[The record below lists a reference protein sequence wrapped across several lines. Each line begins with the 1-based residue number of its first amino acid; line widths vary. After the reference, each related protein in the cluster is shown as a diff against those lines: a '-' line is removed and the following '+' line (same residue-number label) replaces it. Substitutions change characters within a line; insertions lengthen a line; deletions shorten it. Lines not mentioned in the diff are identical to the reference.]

1 VAVGLLNRQTMASSN
16 KVKVGVA
23 CPIPGERAAFIE
35 WLSHAGYEPVP
46 MLTLETIARDL
57 TTRPIE
63 ALIADV
69 SLVKKETLA
78 HIVKVLGPNRAV
90 ILIGLPKDRIED
102 VPKDATWMARPVT
115 RDVFLLSVALGL
127 AEGRPARRSPRT
139 IVPKLL
145 STVDGIMSKVVDV
158 SQEGVRLE
166 ITGSAPSSLPPFF
179 TLKVPSFGVQ
189 TKVKRVWVTV
199 PAQGSIWCG
208 GILEKQ
214 SDKTASTWKNF
225 ISNAQHTG
233 KIIVETGTG
242 IGV

>member
-1 VAVGLLNRQTMASSN
+1 MASSN
-16 KVKVGVA
+16 TVKVGVA
-23 CPIPGERAAFIE
+23 CPIPGERAAFLE
-35 WLSHAGYEPVP
+35 WLTHAGYEPVP

-69 SLVKKETLA
+69 SLVKTETLA
-78 HIVKVLGPNRAV
+78 HIVKVLGPTRAV
-90 ILIGLPKDRIED
+90 LLVGLPKDRIED

-127 AEGRPARRSPRT
+127 AEGRPARRSPRKM
-139 IVPKLL
+139 VPKLQ

-166 ITGSAPSSLPPFF
+166 ITGSAPSSLPPYFM
-179 TLKVPSFGVQ
+179 LKVPSFGVA
-189 TKVKRVWVTV
+189 TKVKRVWVAM
-199 PAQGSIWCG
+199 PAQGSMWCG

-214 SDKTASTWKNF
+214 NDKSATTWKHF
-225 ISNAQHTG
+225 IANATHTG
-233 KIIVETGTG
+233 MIIHETSPG

>member
-1 VAVGLLNRQTMASSN
+1 VAVDLLNHQAMTTSN

-23 CPIPGERAAFIE
+23 CPIPGERAAFLE
-35 WLSHAGYEPVP
+35 WLTLAGYEPVP

-57 TTRPIE
+57 TIRPIE

-78 HIVKVLGPNRAV
+78 HLVKVLGPNRAV
-90 ILIGLPKDRIED
+90 VLIGLPKDKIED
-102 VPKDATWMARPVT
+102 VPRDATWMSRPMT
-115 RDVFLLSVALGL
+115 RDAFLLSVALGL

-139 IVPKLL
+139 LVPKLL
-145 STVDGIMSKVVDV
+145 STVDGITSKVVDV

-166 ITGSAPSSLPPFF
+166 ISGATPSSLPPFF
-179 TLKVPSFGVQ
+179 TLKVPAFGVA
-189 TKVKRVWVTV
+189 TKVKRVWVTT
-199 PAQGSIWCG
+199 PAQGSMWCG

-214 SDKTASTWKNF
+214 TDKSAMTWKHF

-233 KIIVETGTG
+233 HIIVEGSPG
-242 IGV
+242 I